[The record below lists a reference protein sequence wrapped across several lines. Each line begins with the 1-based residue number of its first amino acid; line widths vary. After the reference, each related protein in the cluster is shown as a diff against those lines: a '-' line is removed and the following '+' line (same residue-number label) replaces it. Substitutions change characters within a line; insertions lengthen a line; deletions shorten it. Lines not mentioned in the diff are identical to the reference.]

1 VGPRSIPQN
10 ARGGGCPC
18 PRNTKKSPLRC
29 PFAFKKD
36 NACAEITLTK
46 LLPLGLQKTRLPKAG
61 ISQKIGGQV
70 QAFVLGFVRTLEKQI
85 PLGTKPLHHPHPILV
100 GPVCLGFLAQI
111 TPGPR
116 PLRVHNQQGE
126 QQSLVFVQVQLLS
139 QRASLQGYRR
149 QRLRRIQGLEKIQKA
164 LVHYL
169 RNGQKGVFIHKKRGF
184 GGKKVKNGKGI

>member
-1 VGPRSIPQN
+1 MGPRSIPQN
-10 ARGGGCPC
+10 DRGGGCPC
-18 PRNTKKSPLRC
+18 QRNTKKSPLRC
-29 PFAFKKD
+29 PFAFNKVH
-36 NACAEITLTK
+36 ACAEITLTR
-46 LLPLGLQKTRLPKAG
+46 LLPLGLQKARLPKAG

-70 QAFVLGFVRTLEKQI
+70 QTFVLGLVQTLKKQI
-85 PLGTKPLHHPHPILV
+85 THGTKPLHHPHPILV
-100 GPVCLGFLAQI
+100 GPVCHGFLAQI

-149 QRLRRIQGLEKIQKA
+149 QRLRRIQGLEKILKA

-169 RNGQKGVFIHKKRGF
+169 RNGHNGVFIHKMWGV
-184 GGKKVKNGKGI
+184 GG